1 MAKKSIAKSKPDHPY
16 SSVNSWLDKLSSL
29 KKLKSSK
36 KFYIALV
43 IAGLLALAI
52 YKKEWFVA
60 ATVNGAPITNLELQM
75 RLNKQFRTQTLNQLI
90 NEKIILSELTKNNAV
105 PTEAEVSKKI
115 SDIETSLGGP
125 QAMDAIL
132 AQQGQTRESVR
143 QQLKLQLG
151 IEKLY
156 ANEATV
162 SAEEVAEFIE
172 INKDQMRA
180 SESAE
185 QQKEA
190 AESIKNQKVT
200 QIFSQKFPDLRQ
212 KAKIQIF

>member
-1 MAKKSIAKSKPDHPY
+1 M
-16 SSVNSWLDKLSSL
+16 
-29 KKLKSSK
+29 
-36 KFYIALV
+36 
-43 IAGLLALAI
+43 ALAI

-132 AQQGQTRESVR
+132 AHQGQTRESVR